1 MTDKFIGIRAAK
13 NGYLIEVASEWR
25 DAREPQRWVAT
36 DLATLGAIVV
46 SLASKM
52 KEEADGNA

>member
-1 MTDKFIGIRAAK
+1 MKQKFIGIRPVM
-13 NGYLIEVASEWR
+13 NGYLIEVGAEWR